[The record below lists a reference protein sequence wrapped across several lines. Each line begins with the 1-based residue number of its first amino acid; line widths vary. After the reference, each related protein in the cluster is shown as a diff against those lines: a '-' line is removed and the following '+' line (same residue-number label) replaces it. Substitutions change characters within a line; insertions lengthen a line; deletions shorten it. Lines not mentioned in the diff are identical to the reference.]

1 MSRVLAVPA
10 GLRLPRQVRQLPSLA
25 PVAALGALS
34 WYVTQHYLAG
44 DRLPA
49 IAVGGLLALGVA
61 VRRPR
66 PLVAVLVVAWASVFY
81 RPLQL
86 DVLGVQTDLG
96 EMVAFLLLGT
106 WLLQVSTGAARVP
119 RALLPPAAVLVLAVT
134 TGVLTGLARGGT
146 LHSMLGDVKPLLCYL
161 LFLPLAS
168 WYDTVRRREALEN
181 LVHLTCVVGSL
192 VALGA
197 TLSGIGLS
205 HITTLPESV
214 SAGATTLSGVTRL
227 RPPLTSLL
235 VLATLLLMARVL
247 SQGWT
252 PGRRATLALYA
263 LMHAL
268 GYTRS
273 TWVPLALALLVLGL
287 RHRGARVPLRG
298 LASVLVALV
307 GLVALFGLASSGALG
322 AQGAAVAARLGTVGS
337 SDVLRESSFQDRL
350 HENRVAWGALQQH
363 PLEGT
368 GLSQPFGLRA
378 PVYVEDPPRFV
389 YRDIMTVHNQYLFL
403 WLQLGLLGLLLPVV
417 LLRAVVRQLRQVH
430 ARGDPATSNAALAAG
445 LTLLVFAF
453 QALFQTFLLFPAQ
466 ILATAVAVALTT
478 PPRGERPARQPEDD
492 AQVRRTASA

>member
-1 MSRVLAVPA
+1 MSRTLAVPV
-10 GLRLPRQVRQLPSLA
+10 GRRLPRRARQLPSLA
-25 PVAALGALS
+25 PVAGLAALS
-34 WYVTQHYLAG
+34 WYVTQHYLVG

-49 IAVGGLLALGVA
+49 VAIGGLLALGVA
-61 VRRPR
+61 MRRPR
-66 PLVAVLVVAWASVFY
+66 PLVVLLVVAWASVFY

-96 EMVAFLLLGT
+96 EMIAFLLLGS
-106 WLLQVSTGAARVP
+106 WLLQLSLAGVHVTRTL
-119 RALLPPAAVLVLAVT
+119 LLPAFVLLLAVT
-134 TGVLTGLARGGT
+134 TGVLTGLSRGGT

-168 WYDTVRRREALEN
+168 WYDTARRREALER
-181 LVHLTCVVGSL
+181 LVHATCVVGSL
-192 VALGA
+192 VALAA
-197 TLSGIGLS
+197 TLTGVGLS

-214 SAGATTLSGVTRL
+214 SAGGTTLSGVTRL

-235 VLATLLLMARVL
+235 VLATLLLMATVL
-247 SQGWT
+247 SRGWT
-252 PGRRATLALYA
+252 PGRRATMALYA

-287 RHRGARVPLRG
+287 RHRGPRVPLRG

-307 GLVALFGLASSGALG
+307 GLVSLFGLASAGALG
-322 AQGAAVAARLGTVGS
+322 AQGSAVAARLGTVGS
-337 SDVLRESSFQDRL
+337 SHVLQESSYQDRV
-350 HENRVAWGALQQH
+350 HENRVAWGALQRH

-378 PVYVEDPPRFV
+378 PVYVEDPPRYV
-389 YRDIMTVHNQYLFL
+389 YRDVMTVHNQYLFL
-403 WLQLGLLGLLLPVV
+403 WLQLGVLGLLLPVV
-417 LLRAVVRQLRQVH
+417 LLRAVLRQLRQVH
-430 ARGDPATSNAALAAG
+430 ARGDVATSNAALAAG

-453 QALFQTFLLFPAQ
+453 QAVFQTFSLFPAQ
-466 ILATAVAVALTT
+466 ILATVVAVVLTT
-478 PPRGERPARQPEDD
+478 PPRPERSGAQPEEG